1 MNKNI
6 LTHGAKISS
15 VTQGYYS
22 SVATIPNSTIPVTN
36 YYCFLSKVDVWPND
50 QFPPS
55 PSFSPYSMKQIRKNI
70 FAVKKIS
77 VNNISPVIQR
87 VDWTSG
93 EVYTYYQEDLDI
105 YQKSS
110 SGLLVYKFYV
120 KNKYDQ
126 VFKCLWNNNDAPS
139 TVEPYFEPGTFNDD
153 GIFIDVDGYKW
164 KYMYTIDTGL
174 KVNFMDS
181 VWIPV
186 QIKNRAP
193 DSFTVTETTLGSPA
207 GAGNIEVINVLNGGS
222 GYDSSN
228 AAIFVTINGDG
239 IGASAIAGDSDGEI
253 YDVTVTNKG
262 TGYTYANI
270 SITSDLG
277 SGANVYAGVSPIGGH
292 GSDLLSELGCEHV
305 MLIAQFNGTEGGKI
319 STDIDFHQ
327 VGIVIDPTVKVGE
340 PENSAIANGTVYD
353 CSTSLSVA
361 LGFGDYLEDEF
372 VYQGNSIDDF
382 TFKANVLDFD
392 SINNVIR
399 VINMT
404 GEAVP
409 NAPIFGQTSQ
419 TVRTINS
426 INPPEYVTFSGQIM
440 FVENRTGVQRNIDGI
455 EQFKFVLGY

>member
-6 LTHGAKISS
+6 LTHGAKISA

-22 SVATIPNSTIPVTN
+22 SVATIPNSEIPVTN

-50 QFPPS
+50 QFPPA

-77 VNNISPVIQR
+77 VNNICPVIQR

-126 VFKCLWNNNDAPS
+126 IFKCLWNNNGAPS

-153 GIFIDVDGYKW
+153 GIFLDVDGYKW

-181 VWIPV
+181 VWVPV

-193 DSFTVTETTLGSPA
+193 NIYTTTETTIGDPA

-222 GYDSSN
+222 GYDSDN
-228 AAIFVTINGDG
+228 AAIFVTIQGDG
-239 IGASAIAGDSDGEI
+239 TGATAIASDANNQI
-253 YDVTVTNKG
+253 VDITVTNKG

-270 SITSDLG
+270 NITSNLG
-277 SGANVYAGVSPIGGH
+277 SGANAYAGVSPIGGH
-292 GSDLLSELGCEHV
+292 GSDLLTELGCEHV
-305 MLIAQFNGTEGGKI
+305 MLIAQFTGTEGGKI

-327 VGIVIDPTVKVGE
+327 VGIIVDPSVKLPA
-340 PENSAIANGTVYD
+340 PENWAIANGTVYD
-353 CSTSLSVA
+353 CSTQLTVA
-361 LGFGDYLEDEF
+361 LGFGTYVEDEI
-372 VYQGNSIDDF
+372 VYQGSSLAASTF
-382 TFKANVLDFD
+382 TANVLDFD
-392 SINNVIR
+392 SSNNVIR
-399 VINMT
+399 VINMNGT
-404 GEAVP
+404 PEP
-409 NAPIFGQTSQ
+409 NQPIFGDTSK
-419 TVRTINS
+419 TVRTINN
-426 INPPEYVTFSGQIM
+426 INPPEYITFSGHLM
-440 FVENRTGVQRNIDGI
+440 FVENRSGVQRNTDGI